1 MVRLIMAFSI
11 ITFSAFG
18 QDVYLNDGIIK
29 ASATITPSEMLA
41 TDQSNF
47 YFSGFLEYHMTK
59 STSFRGEAFMFVD
72 SRKAEGGLR
81 PLNGGMRVF
90 TSGNY
95 HWNKGNFDYA
105 LGAGPGLS
113 ILRLLNG
120 DPNAVYVTSPYE
132 VKYIPSFIVQ
142 TGVTYYVW
150 KYFHFFANVSYVAT
164 PATHMYSGP
173 VKRIHNLD
181 EIMFSAG
188 LGFQLPTKK

>member
-1 MVRLIMAFSI
+1 MVRTLMICVLIGFSLNAQE
-11 ITFSAFG
+11 S
-18 QDVYLNDGIIK
+18 YLKDGLLK

-47 YFSGFLEYHMTK
+47 YMSGFLEYHMTK
-59 STSFRGEAFMFVD
+59 STSFRGEGFMFVD
-72 SRKAEGGLR
+72 GKKAEGLR

-90 TSGNY
+90 FSGNY
-95 HWNKGNFDYA
+95 HWNKNNFDYA
-105 LGAGPGLS
+105 IGAGPGVS

-120 DPNAVYVTSPYE
+120 DPDAVYITSPYE
-132 VKYIPSFIVQ
+132 VKAIPSFILQ

-164 PATHMYSGP
+164 PATHMYAGA
-173 VKRIHNLD
+173 VKRINNLD
-181 EIMFSAG
+181 EIMISAG

>member
-1 MVRLIMAFSI
+1 MVRTLMICFLISFSLNAQE
-11 ITFSAFG
+11 S
-18 QDVYLNDGIIK
+18 YLKDGLLK

-47 YFSGFLEYHMTK
+47 YMSGFLEYHMTK
-59 STSFRGEAFMFVD
+59 STSFRGEGFMFVD
-72 SRKAEGGLR
+72 GKKAEGLR

-90 TSGNY
+90 FAGNY
-95 HWNKGNFDYA
+95 HWNKNNFDYA
-105 LGAGPGLS
+105 IGAGPGVS

-120 DPNAVYVTSPYE
+120 DPDAVYITSPYE
-132 VKYIPSFIVQ
+132 VKAIPSFILQ

-164 PATHMYSGP
+164 PATHMYAGA
-173 VKRIHNLD
+173 VKRINNLD
-181 EIMFSAG
+181 EILISAG